1 MIKATMTRDQIAKA
15 IGAIRRFVP
24 YKNDFARA
32 IYELCSAYAV
42 AIAAELQLATSMVT
56 WEVESDKQVIFRE
69 YLTPEGTE
77 SVVYDTI

>member
-32 IYELCSAYAV
+32 IYELCNAYAV
-42 AIAAELQLATSMVT
+42 AIAAKLELATSMVT